1 MDVAFLAYK
10 SLSDISKIEPFNGS
24 HFKRWQEKV
33 TDTPDVL
40 NFVDYLTQTKPEK
53 NPEKPEENYAELL
66 EAWNKRNKV
75 CHHTILS
82 TLSNELYDVYCTYK
96 TASEIWEELK
106 RKYMV
111 EDAGSQKYAIGNF
124 LDFKMVDDKE
134 VSAQIHDFHML
145 INDLKTEEIILPKP
159 FVAES
164 SSSSPLT
171 NPKINPRIIITTT
184 KEMTKKETET
194 ETTKSTA
201 EGDDDDEDGEDD
213 DEGRDGR
220 RRRKG

>member
-66 EAWNKRNKV
+66 EAWNKRNKN
-75 CHHTILS
+75 LKS
-82 TLSNELYDVYCTYK
+82 
-96 TASEIWEELK
+96 SE
-106 RKYMV
+106 RRT
-111 EDAGSQKYAIGNF
+111 S
-124 LDFKMVDDKE
+124 
-134 VSAQIHDFHML
+134 
-145 INDLKTEEIILPKP
+145 
-159 FVAES
+159 ES

-184 KEMTKKETET
+184 KEMTKKEK
-194 ETTKSTA
+194 KSTA
-201 EGDDDDEDGEDD
+201 EGDDDDEDGDDD